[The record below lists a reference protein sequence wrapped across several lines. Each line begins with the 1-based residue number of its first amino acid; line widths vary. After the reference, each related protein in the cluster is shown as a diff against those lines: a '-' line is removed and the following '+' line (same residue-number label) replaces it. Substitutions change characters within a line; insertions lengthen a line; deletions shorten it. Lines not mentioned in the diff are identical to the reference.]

1 MLTQRLSRLISIAL
15 FVALCSA
22 VAGAGMVDQIL
33 VVLDGEPY
41 TLSNLK
47 DYAGAQIGRQFPAG
61 DLNRLEK
68 EDQEVLEQFIT
79 DKLLAAEIKQGG
91 IKVGEDEVD
100 QYIAQI
106 KEKNQLRDADL
117 LEALKRE
124 GTTMEK
130 YRVSIRGEIEKAEI
144 INRQVRKRV
153 NITSEDVERYYTLNQ
168 KRYLSE
174 QRVRLRHIL
183 VSLPDK
189 ATAQQVKAAAAK
201 AAEIR
206 KRATSGEDF
215 ATLAQEFTEG
225 AGGSEG
231 GDIGWVTRGTLLKE
245 IEDLAFY
252 KLSIGEVGQP
262 VRTSLGVHLIKLENR
277 EGGRQLPLS
286 DVRAKVREEL
296 YEKALEERFQQWLK
310 GDLRRKHRVDV
321 KLPGVVFRA
330 QDKKDSTMSTLAAS
344 SSRGA
349 RNERSGLLS
358 YLNPFSYIFK
368 ETPIEEEEEGKPSR
382 ETDQSVISFLG
393 TPLFKTDSADDVP
406 EDPVGAAELKS
417 SDKSQDS
424 GGLFSSIWQS
434 INPFS
439 KGK

>member
-1 MLTQRLSRLISIAL
+1 MLTQRLSRLISITL
-15 FVALCSA
+15 FVALYAA
-22 VAGAGMVDQIL
+22 VAGAGVVDQIL

-47 DYAGAQIGRQFPAG
+47 DYAGAKMGRLFPAG

-91 IKVGEDEVD
+91 IRVGEDEVD

-124 GTTMEK
+124 GTTLEK
-130 YRVSIRGEIEKAEI
+130 YRASIRGEIEKAEI

-153 NITSEDVERYYTLNQ
+153 NITPEDVERYYTLNQ

-183 VSLPDK
+183 LSLPDK
-189 ATAQQVKAAAAK
+189 ATAQQVKAAITK

-215 ATLAQEFTEG
+215 ASLAQEFTEG

-252 KLSIGEVGQP
+252 KLSIGEVSQP

-286 DVRAKVREEL
+286 EVQAKVREEL

-330 QDKKDSTMSTLAAS
+330 QDNKDSTMSTLASS

-349 RNERSGLLS
+349 RNERSGVLS

-368 ETPIEEEEEGKPSR
+368 ETPIEEEEAGKPSR

-393 TPLFKTDSADDVP
+393 TPLFRTDSADDVP
-406 EDPVGAAELKS
+406 EDPVGALEPKS
-417 SDKSQDS
+417 SEKSQDS
-424 GGLFSSIWQS
+424 GGFFSSVWQS
-434 INPFS
+434 VNPFS

>member
-1 MLTQRLSRLISIAL
+1 MLMQRLFRFILIAL
-15 FVALCSA
+15 FATLCPA
-22 VAGAGMVDQIL
+22 VLGAGMVDQIL

-47 DYAGAQIGRQFPAG
+47 DYASGQIGRQFPAG

-68 EDQEVLEQFIT
+68 DDQEVLEQFIT

-91 IKVGEDEVD
+91 IKVGEDEID

-124 GTTMEK
+124 GTTIEK
-130 YRVSIRGEIEKAEI
+130 YRASIRAEIEKAEI

-183 VSLPDK
+183 LSLPDK
-189 ATAQQVKAAAAK
+189 TAAQQVKAAMTK

-215 ATLAQEFTEG
+215 AALAQEFTEG
-225 AGGSEG
+225 AGGGEG

-252 KLSIGEVGQP
+252 KLSIGEVSQP

-277 EGGRQLPLS
+277 EGGRQLPLAE
-286 DVRAKVREEL
+286 VQAKVREEL

-330 QDKKDSTMSTLAAS
+330 QDKKDSTMSSLAAS
-344 SSRGA
+344 TSKGA
-349 RNERSGLLS
+349 RSERSGLLS

-406 EDPVGAAELKS
+406 EDPVGALEPKT

-424 GGLFSSIWQS
+424 GGFFSSVWQS